1 MDIKEQLSSLVETE
15 RVNKRVS
22 VREFTGSDELDDLA
36 EINDADDDDIECWD
50 YCHPEC
56 VGWLFLCHSVVY
68 GQAIPS
74 VIGQKSVAL
83 TLDSIELYK
92 HQHI

>member
-1 MDIKEQLSSLVETE
+1 MMTL
-15 RVNKRVS
+15 N
-22 VREFTGSDELDDLA
+22 A
-36 EINDADDDDIECWD
+36 EAIATRNAS
-50 YCHPEC
+50 
-56 VGWLFLCHSVVY
+56 GGFFLCHSVVY